1 MKLHLT
7 NFLRVE
13 HTQFPV
19 GQGGLHLCQLN
30 LVPASPASTLN
41 IVYDCGSTWGKRAL
55 RGNLD
60 CLAHR
65 VTNAFCRPPKIDVLV
80 LSHLHRDHINGFE
93 ILADKH
99 RIEVERLIIP
109 HYSDE
114 DILFLVT
121 QAAAAGVSASAIQEQ
136 HAVLSDPAGWFGS
149 RGVRQIVA
157 IRGSGD
163 GDAIDPPPT
172 PGDGPPTGFE
182 TIPPPDSVGGT
193 GDTSLR
199 LVAYAPEATREPL
212 GRTTEGRASHISV
225 PNRTFFQPITRP
237 GGRAPF
243 WTLVPFCQRSIPG
256 SLGHQSRA
264 DFKEAVQRCLAPNL
278 RNGRLDLSVHSS
290 QCLQCLKKAWSDY
303 VGKGHRTWNLLS
315 LSCYLGF
322 TASYRTPRIA
332 LSSDAI
338 YLAPNRRFSSKPGFV
353 EVHTSVPGWLMTGD
367 ATLEKTWQSFFAPY
381 LKLRPMLQ
389 SPHHGSHRSFRSSV
403 LKNMPSAVFAT
414 CASRDPKH
422 PSRLLEKQ
430 LRAKGLQLHRVT
442 EDPSTI
448 LHTCT
453 TAVIR
458 P

>member
-1 MKLHLT
+1 MQLHLT
-7 NFLRVE
+7 NTLRAE

-19 GQGGLHLCQLN
+19 GQGGLHLCQLSIPSATS
-30 LVPASPASTLN
+30 VPTLN

-55 RGNLD
+55 GGNLGH
-60 CLAHR
+60 LAHR
-65 VTNAFCRPPKIDVLV
+65 VTNPSDGSRNLDILV
-80 LSHLHRDHINGFE
+80 LSHLHQDHINGFE
-93 ILADKH
+93 LLVDKNG
-99 RIEVERLIIP
+99 IEVDRLIIP

-163 GDAIDPPPT
+163 GDAVEPPPT

-182 TIPPPDSVGGT
+182 TIPPSDSVGGT
-193 GDTSLR
+193 GDTSLS
-199 LVAYAPEATREPL
+199 LVAYAPRGTTEAP
-212 GRTTEGRASHISV
+212 GRTADDRTSHISLS
-225 PNRTFFQPITRP
+225 NRNFFQLIARP

-256 SLGHQSRA
+256 SQGHQSRA

-278 RNGRLDLSVHSS
+278 RDGRLDLSVNWSKR
-290 QCLQCLKKAWSDY
+290 LQCLKKAWSDY

-322 TASYRTPRIA
+322 TASCHAPRIA
-332 LSSDAI
+332 LCSDAI
-338 YLAPNRRFSSKPGFV
+338 YLVPNLRFSSKTGFV
-353 EVHTSVPGWLMTGD
+353 EVQTSVPGWLMTWD
-367 ATLEKTWQSFFAPY
+367 ATLEDTWQSFFAPY

-403 LKNMPSAVFAT
+403 LKNMPSALFAT

-422 PSRLLEKQ
+422 PSRLLEKK